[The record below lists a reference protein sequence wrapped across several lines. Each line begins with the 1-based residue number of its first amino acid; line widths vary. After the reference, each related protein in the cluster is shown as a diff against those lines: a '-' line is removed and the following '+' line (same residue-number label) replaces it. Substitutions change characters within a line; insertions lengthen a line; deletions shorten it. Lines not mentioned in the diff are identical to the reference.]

1 MCAPMRLRPLL
12 MLRKEASGWVM
23 GGGNHDYGL
32 IGNDSGDIIEV
43 ADTCWVMIELIV
55 TMNFLSM
62 APA

>member
-1 MCAPMRLRPLL
+1 
-12 MLRKEASGWVM
+12 M

-43 ADTCWVMIELIV
+43 AGTCWVIIELIV